1 MGTKV
6 AVVIPS
12 YKTTLTVNER
22 ISLTQAKKILGQ
34 YDIFFALPDSVRID
48 YGCKEITEVRYS
60 DKFFSSIR
68 MYSRFML
75 MPEIYDSFRN
85 YDYILIYQLDAFV
98 FEDRLNEFCDLGFD
112 YIGASWIDGIFFK
125 KNEKEK
131 MWYVG
136 NGGFSLRKVDAFQH
150 WIEKG
155 NFEQYI
161 DYINE
166 DLLIAVYGVPLLNIA
181 PLNIALSFSIEM
193 NCNLCMKLAKGKIPF
208 GCHAW
213 AKHDLDFWKPLIE
226 KYGYFVEETGTDK
239 SEPEEWQ
246 RKINEFCNKQYDDE
260 LKKLLS
266 FSQSNTKGIYI
277 WGTGQWG
284 ISLLQ
289 KLTEDEIL
297 VAGFVDNDLNRCK
310 QKILSYEII
319 HSSSFINSKKPVI
332 VAIKNNYFQVEKQL
346 QEWNYQK
353 YVDYITIQDIFKKL
367 EI

>member
-22 ISLTQAKKILGQ
+22 ISLTQAKQILGQ
-34 YDIFFALPDSVRID
+34 YDIFFALPNSVRIN
-48 YGCKEITEVRYS
+48 YSCREIAEVRYP

-75 MPEIYDSFRN
+75 TSELYDSFRD

-98 FEDRLNEFCDLGFD
+98 FEDKLNEFCDLGFD
-112 YIGASWIDGIFFK
+112 YIGAPWIDGIFFK
-125 KNEKEK
+125 KNKSEK

-136 NGGFSLRKVDAFQH
+136 NGGLSLRNVNAFRY
-150 WIEKG
+150 WVEKRD
-155 NFEQYI
+155 FEEYI
-161 DYINE
+161 NYINE
-166 DLLIAVYGVPLLNIA
+166 DLLIAAYGAPLLKIA
-181 PLNIALSFSIEM
+181 PINVALSFSFEM
-193 NCNLCMKLAKGKIPF
+193 NCDQCIKLTNGKLPF

-213 AKHDLDFWKPLIE
+213 PKHDTFFWKPFIE
-226 KYGYFVEETGTDK
+226 KYDYCVEVEKENK
-239 SEPEEWQ
+239 SESDVWQ
-246 RKINEFCNKQYDDE
+246 RRINEFCNKQYGE
-260 LKKLLS
+260 KLKRLLPS
-266 FSQSNTKGIYI
+266 SYNNKVGIYI

-289 KLTEDEIL
+289 KLTEDGIS
-297 VAGFVDNDLNRCK
+297 VVGFVDNDLDRCK
-310 QKILSYEII
+310 KKILSYEII

-346 QEWNYQK
+346 QERNYQK
-353 YVDYITIQDIFKKL
+353 YIDYITLQDMFKEL
-367 EI
+367 VI